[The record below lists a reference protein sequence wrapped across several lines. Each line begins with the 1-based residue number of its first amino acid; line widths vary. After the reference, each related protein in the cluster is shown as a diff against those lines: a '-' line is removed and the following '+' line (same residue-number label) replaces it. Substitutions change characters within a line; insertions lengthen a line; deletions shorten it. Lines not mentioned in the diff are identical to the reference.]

1 MLTGLGRLG
10 IMRSLETTQQ
20 RRNDLQDVV
29 TRMFPAVNEVLSEL
43 KKYGSPLMTGSGA
56 CVFLEFQSK
65 DEADKVYRVLS
76 EKYQGFVAEGLD
88 VHPLFDS
95 AE

>member
-1 MLTGLGRLG
+1 
-10 IMRSLETTQQ
+10 MRILETTQQ
-20 RRNDLQDVV
+20 RRNDLQSVV
-29 TRMFPAVNEVLSEL
+29 EKRFPAVNEVLSEL
-43 KKYGSPLMTGSGA
+43 RKYGSPLMTGSGS
-56 CVFLEFQSK
+56 CVFLEFESK

-76 EKYQGFVAEGLD
+76 QKYQGFVAEGLD